1 MLHMFLLDLSSLIT
15 VLFTFDPM
23 INTDSLFIVCTQSGT
38 VLPLHSAYIVDL
50 SDAPVESYG
59 DDSLTIEYA
68 ETNGKPLIQ
77 ELGL

>member
-1 MLHMFLLDLSSLIT
+1 MLHTSLLDLSSLIT
-15 VLFTFDPM
+15 VPFAFDPM
-23 INTDSLFIVCTQSGT
+23 INTDSLFVVCTESGT

-50 SDAPVESYG
+50 SDAPLEFG
-59 DDSLTIEYA
+59 ANDSLTIDYT

>member
-1 MLHMFLLDLSSLIT
+1 MLRTSSPDLSSRTT
-15 VLFTFDPM
+15 VLFTFDSM
-23 INTDSLFIVCTQSGT
+23 INTDSLFVVCTESGT

-59 DDSLTIEYA
+59 DDSSTIEYA

>member
-1 MLHMFLLDLSSLIT
+1 MLHTSLLDLSSLII
-15 VLFTFDPM
+15 VPFTFDPM
-23 INTDSLFIVCTQSGT
+23 INTDSLFIVCTESGT

-50 SDAPVESYG
+50 SDAPLEFG
-59 DDSLTIEYA
+59 ANDSLTIDYT

>member
-1 MLHMFLLDLSSLIT
+1 MLHTSLLDLSSRIIALS
-15 VLFTFDPM
+15 TFDSM
-23 INTDSLFIVCTQSGT
+23 INTDSLFVVCTESGT

>member
-1 MLHMFLLDLSSLIT
+1 
-15 VLFTFDPM
+15 M
-23 INTDSLFIVCTQSGT
+23 INTDSLFVVCTESGT

-50 SDAPVESYG
+50 SDAPVESCG
-59 DDSLTIEYA
+59 DDSLTVEYA

>member
-1 MLHMFLLDLSSLIT
+1 MLHTSSPDLSSRIT

-23 INTDSLFIVCTQSGT
+23 INTDSLFVVCTESGT

>member
-23 INTDSLFIVCTQSGT
+23 INTDSLFVVCTESGT

-50 SDAPVESYG
+50 FDAPLEFG
-59 DDSLTIEYA
+59 ADDSLTIDYTEA
-68 ETNGKPLIQ
+68 NGKPLIQ

>member
-1 MLHMFLLDLSSLIT
+1 MLHTSLLDLSSLTI
-15 VLFTFDPM
+15 VPFAFDSM
-23 INTDSLFIVCTQSGT
+23 IDTDSLFIVCTESGT

-50 SDAPVESYG
+50 AHAP
-59 DDSLTIEYA
+59 DDFGANDSETIDYT